1 MNPQTI
7 VMSKLHIEKHI
18 KAYAYYD
25 DVLVYV
31 NRKISLQQTIRM
43 NERNNEIKKRVV
55 HNHKNNENHESL
67 GRDIISLCVRLFV
80 CFGHRV

>member
-1 MNPQTI
+1 MVIVTI
-7 VMSKLHIEKHI
+7 VMSKLHIEKYI

-43 NERNNEIKKRVV
+43 NERNNEIKKRAV

-67 GRDIISLCVRLFV
+67 
-80 CFGHRV
+80 